1 MRKYYLLLISQA
13 RGPLLGEYCT
23 RSFWY
28 RPSEARSVQER
39 LRAIFS
45 QYGPELVRVNKK
57 FIKWLCLRLYYCITV
72 LCTFTFSIFPLYQP
86 GINIARNARGHYGK
100 IWHRILANRSPRYIF
115 TSSSH
120 IIRWN
125 NEYMEMIKFAKKNAN
140 KNFIKL
146 LLSLRKTS

>member
-1 MRKYYLLLISQA
+1 MNSEREGSSGRVLPEVFLV
-13 RGPLLGEYCT
+13 C
-23 RSFWY
+23 

-45 QYGPELVRVNKK
+45 QYGPELVRINKK
-57 FIKWLCLRLYYCITV
+57 FIIWLCLRLYYCITV

-100 IWHRILANRSPRYIF
+100 IWHRILANRSLRYIF

-120 IIRWN
+120 IR
-125 NEYMEMIKFAKKNAN
+125 
-140 KNFIKL
+140 
-146 LLSLRKTS
+146 